1 MASKKEMIEK
11 LSSLGIK
18 ANMTMKASELKELLE
33 KAKDTSPKDEQT
45 KGIKSETSENL
56 KAEENIFMPDGTED
70 VNMIRIEDSGFKKP
84 LESEL
89 STRELVLSMHND
101 KAILTGEV
109 IGVSEPK
116 RYKGKKKNYIYYN
129 AIVKYKDK
137 KIKIPSPL
145 FFRNIAKISEDKVL
159 ELLQKYIG
167 AEVDFT
173 VLSGEDIETPY
184 PIFIGSRKEGMRRR
198 ALKEWFRKNKD
209 GSYRIQEQSIVEA
222 RVVLV
227 ATRFVIVD
235 VFGIETTIY
244 KRELT
249 HEYIN
254 DARDNFVAGDIV
266 RVRVTDIQRK
276 IENDKPKIT
285 YTASIKRAIP
295 DPRIVHF
302 EEYNVGQTCKG
313 VVTNVNLSD
322 KGITFFVNVNGEVD
336 VLCWLK
342 AGITL
347 LPVEGDTV
355 SIKIARKYEKENNL
369 TGTITHVDAKQKGR
383 Y

>member
-18 ANMTMKASELKELLE
+18 ANMSMKANELKELLE

-235 VFGIETTIY
+235 
-244 KRELT
+244 
-249 HEYIN
+249 
-254 DARDNFVAGDIV
+254 
-266 RVRVTDIQRK
+266 
-276 IENDKPKIT
+276 
-285 YTASIKRAIP
+285 
-295 DPRIVHF
+295 
-302 EEYNVGQTCKG
+302 
-313 VVTNVNLSD
+313 
-322 KGITFFVNVNGEVD
+322 
-336 VLCWLK
+336 
-342 AGITL
+342 
-347 LPVEGDTV
+347 
-355 SIKIARKYEKENNL
+355 
-369 TGTITHVDAKQKGR
+369 
-383 Y
+383 